1 VAERKA
7 RAGSPLST
15 TVNLDLDMLKLNKLG
30 ILRGPVGCQR
40 TTFQRSF
47 ALSRFPDRGAPS
59 GGRTRPRSPAP
70 RIRLAQAGRPD
81 TSGRPTLTQ
90 DETTFD
96 TSNSSLWEE
105 SQRPPSSD
113 PEDGLKR
120 LLQNETLVVTR
131 SVTYPASH
139 FVNCNCI
146 SFDTDSSKC
155 SIYSW
160 ALSKR
165 INMSS
170 VGIASFI
177 LFPS

>member
-1 VAERKA
+1 MN
-7 RAGSPLST
+7 AGRLT
-15 TVNLDLDMLKLNKLG
+15 RRTHCFVDLDMLKVNRLG
-30 ILRGPVGCQR
+30 ILGGPLRCQR

-59 GGRTRPRSPAP
+59 GGRTRLRSPAP

-81 TSGRPTLTQ
+81 ISSRPLLRQ

-131 SVTYPASH
+131 SVTYTSSP
-139 FVNCNCI
+139 FVNCI
-146 SFDTDSSKC
+146 SFDTDNSKC

-170 VGIASFI
+170 VGVASFI
-177 LFPS
+177 FFPS

>member
-1 VAERKA
+1 MN
-7 RAGSPLST
+7 AGRVT
-15 TVNLDLDMLKLNKLG
+15 RRTHCFFDLDMLKVNRLG
-30 ILRGPVGCQR
+30 ILGGPLRCQR
-40 TTFQRSF
+40 SALQRSF

-70 RIRLAQAGRPD
+70 RIRLAQAAARPD
-81 TSGRPTLTQ
+81 TSGKPPLTQ
-90 DETTFD
+90 DETTFN

-131 SVTYPASH
+131 SVNYTASP
-139 FVNCNCI
+139 FVNCI

-170 VGIASFI
+170 VGVAPFI